1 MYNLIKIHVK
11 GIFPPHS
18 DKSWFCLDIQQDLFY
33 IFFVYVLIILDL
45 HLLLDDILITH
56 KL

>member
-18 DKSWFCLDIQQDLFY
+18 EKSCFCLDIQQDLFY
-33 IFFVYVLIILDL
+33 NFLVYALIIIDL
-45 HLLLDDILITH
+45 HLLVDDIFIT
-56 KL
+56 